1 MDAQIEHQ
9 IVNDARRQK
18 QPEDY
23 EIGLQK
29 LNHNRIINGV
39 PNIHPIHSK
48 EPDKHLFNEQ
58 LIETENET
66 KNRILHSTDSN
77 ANEEHNNSASSSD
90 SATNLSSG
98 NPHNKKARKGEY
110 KSRESEQRR
119 RDRINEGLTKLKDLL
134 PAKNQTKKK
143 KKVEIILEAAQ
154 HIEELKT
161 MCTKLN
167 NENTYLKRNLNDFD
181 GKMTTQEKMYNM
193 NVLGSGIPSNLVS
206 QTAMTSTMQ
215 LGLDDSMTGATTSV
229 PQNHKRK
236 FIAMDNVNGNGNSIA
251 SGQHMPVVPTNSM
264 HPHINT
270 PSQYHMQNSVS
281 GVQPTPNQYQTA
293 NGNGP
298 NPSDYPT
305 PSLQIDNNNLYALR
319 ALQSFS
325 PFTGN
330 TVPALPNSLHV
341 SRPSAV
347 DLTGSVLQ
355 NSAATAMNHNWH
367 PIFAN
372 GYNSHIPPIS
382 LSPANNNITAAGM
395 NTNSIYGSN
404 GITNGANSNNNSH
417 AQLHQVQSHGQGYG
431 TSHSHVSQQQQ
442 QHHASQQQSGSSGST
457 SSSTGT
463 DSQVQSNG
471 QQPPVGYHSGGSSD
485 GNSNGLP
492 SDSPPSPSSSSSSDN
507 AS

>member
-1 MDAQIEHQ
+1 
-9 IVNDARRQK
+9 
-18 QPEDY
+18 
-23 EIGLQK
+23 
-29 LNHNRIINGV
+29 
-39 PNIHPIHSK
+39 
-48 EPDKHLFNEQ
+48 
-58 LIETENET
+58 LIT
-66 KNRILHSTDSN
+66 TDSN

-236 FIAMDNVNGNGNSIA
+236 FIAMDSVNGNSNSIA
-251 SGQHMPVVPTNSM
+251 SGQHMPVVPSNSM
-264 HPHINT
+264 HSHINT

-281 GVQPTPNQYQTA
+281 GVQPTPNQYQTT

-382 LSPANNNITAAGM
+382 LSPANNNITTAGM

-404 GITNGANSNNNSH
+404 GVTNGANSNNNSH

-431 TSHSHVSQQQQ
+431 TSHSHASQQQQ
-442 QHHASQQQSGSSGST
+442 QHHAPQQQSGSASGST

-463 DSQVQSNG
+463 DSQVQNNG

-492 SDSPPSPSSSSSSDN
+492 SDSPRSPSSSSSSDN